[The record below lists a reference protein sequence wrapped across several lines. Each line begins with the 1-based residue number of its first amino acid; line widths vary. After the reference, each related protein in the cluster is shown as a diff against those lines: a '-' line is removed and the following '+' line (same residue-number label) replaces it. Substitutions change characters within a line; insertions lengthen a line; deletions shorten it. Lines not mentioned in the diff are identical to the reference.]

1 MTYSNNYTLLYYV
14 RNIAH
19 DAKGFSF
26 DKLNLGI
33 IPFMIATQ
41 IVKYLISQKRHH
53 TRFQLR

>member
-41 IVKYLISQKRHH
+41 IVKYLIS
-53 TRFQLR
+53 